1 MKAMILAAGRG
12 KRLSPLTE
20 QTPKPLLK
28 VGKNSLII
36 DQLNKLAAIGVNEFV
51 VNVSYLGQQIK
62 DELAHHSQSFDL
74 HVIDELFPY
83 GTGGGLINAMESL
96 GDAPFILCN
105 ADIFSEIDYAHL
117 LLIETSHAHLIG
129 VPNPPHNPEGD
140 FSIENEKVIIR
151 TGRNDL
157 TWSGL
162 SVLHPKILED
172 YVDHQKPFDIW
183 NTILKSLI
191 LESRVTGHLDSA
203 LWIDVGT
210 IERLEL
216 ARRSLKE
223 EN

>member
-1 MKAMILAAGRG
+1 MKAMILAAGLG
-12 KRLSPLTE
+12 KRLSPLTQ

-28 VGKNSLII
+28 VGKNSLIV
-36 DQLNKLAAIGVNEFV
+36 DQLNKLAAIGIDDFV
-51 VNVSYLGQQIK
+51 VNVSYLGQQLK
-62 DELAHHSQSFDL
+62 DELAQHSQSFNI
-74 HVIDELFPY
+74 HVIEEPFPY
-83 GTGGGLINAMESL
+83 GTGGGLINAMETL

-117 LLIETSHAHLIG
+117 LMETSHAHLIG

-140 FSIENEKVIIR
+140 FSIENEKVIIQ

-162 SVLHPKILED
+162 SVLHPKIMQG
-172 YVDHQKPFDIW
+172 YIDHQKPFDIW
-183 NTILKSLI
+183 NTILKPLI
-191 LESRVTGHLDSA
+191 LESKVTGYTDSA